1 MQVKAKYVPGKSRGG
16 TIVAR
21 KMMDVKKGGTAKGKL
36 LFQTRS
42 QLDVH
47 LLNKNGQQRK

>member
-1 MQVKAKYVPGKSRGG
+1 MKVKAKYTPGKSRGG

-21 KMMDVKKGGTAKGKL
+21 KVMDFKKGGSAKGKP